1 MSGGQ
6 QTQWQ
11 RQQLDQII
19 TLPRIELRA
28 ELRDFFFF
36 FFFFFSSPHHRALRR
51 GVGEG
56 EGDPGVE
63 VLERRFSEKASHG
76 CECLHPQ
83 RHQRVAES
91 STALPGDQ
99 CGEGA
104 YQLAGVLV
112 DGSSKPSDGYKVP
125 VEAGDVNL

>member
-1 MSGGQ
+1 
-6 QTQWQ
+6 
-11 RQQLDQII
+11 
-19 TLPRIELRA
+19 
-28 ELRDFFFF
+28 
-36 FFFFFSSPHHRALRR
+36 
-51 GVGEG
+51 
-56 EGDPGVE
+56 
-63 VLERRFSEKASHG
+63 
-76 CECLHPQ
+76 
-83 RHQRVAES
+83 VAES